1 MPVIASG
8 GAGSAAHLCE
18 AITEGAADAV
28 LVAGIL
34 HDGVTT
40 VRALKEAMRVA
51 ALPVREVAA

>member
-1 MPVIASG
+1 
-8 GAGSAAHLCE
+8 
-18 AITEGAADAV
+18 
-28 LVAGIL
+28 L